1 VSKTF
6 DYKNN
11 AGAFVLGLQKIAVKT
26 HGSADEQQFSSA
38 IRMLH
43 DAVQKDVVM
52 KINKAIGKK

>member
-1 VSKTF
+1 M
-6 DYKNN
+6 
-11 AGAFVLGLQKIAVKT
+11 GLQKIAVKT

-52 KINKAIGKK
+52 KISKAIGEK